1 MPPPDRLATV
11 YATDEEFLMIAGAD
25 FVTVCPR
32 AFLFAL
38 GVDGAFSPS
47 DRWTLTSASVD
58 FEAQGVAPNMVM
70 QLSGN
75 RPEWKGLGGLLA
87 VESVAGGSC
96 LLRRAGRSIGE
107 GQPPGPEGG
116 AIGVSF
122 LVTSLAP
129 AIEDV
134 AFELNEMFSIDPA
147 LVNRR
152 PEDLYDRR
160 IFRRLTVFRVLENQ
174 YANSNRSNDGDFVMK
189 AEYYARRYREALSSA
204 TLRWGPIGTSQPA
217 TRLGSMR
224 LTR

>member
-11 YATDEEFLMIAGAD
+11 YATDEEVLMTAGAD
-25 FVTVCPR
+25 FVAVCPR
-32 AFLFAL
+32 AFLFAS

-47 DRWTLTSASVD
+47 DPWTLASASVD
-58 FEAQGVAPNMVM
+58 FAAQGVAANMVL

-75 RPEWKGLGGLLA
+75 RPDWKGLGGLLA
-87 VESVAGGSC
+87 VESVAGGAC
-96 LLRRAGRSIGE
+96 TLRRAGEAAGV
-107 GQPPGPEGG
+107 GQPPGPPGG
-116 AIGVSF
+116 ATGVPF
-122 LVTSLAP
+122 LVTSLRAP
-129 AIEDV
+129 IEDV

-204 TLRWGPIGTSQPA
+204 TLRWGPTGTSQAA